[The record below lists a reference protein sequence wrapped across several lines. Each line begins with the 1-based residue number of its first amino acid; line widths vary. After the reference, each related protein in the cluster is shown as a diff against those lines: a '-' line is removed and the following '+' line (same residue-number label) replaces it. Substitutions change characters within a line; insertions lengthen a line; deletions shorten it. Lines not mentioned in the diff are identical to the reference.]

1 MLRCSNALVEL
12 QCGDADR
19 FLNADT
25 SRWDARLTAFLND
38 ISYFRIFFR
47 KKDLTLP
54 LLKTNL
60 TAICDGRWKALD
72 LWGRSGIWD
81 LGSEIDLGSNI
92 SNIV

>member
-60 TAICDGRWKALD
+60 TAI
-72 LWGRSGIWD
+72 
-81 LGSEIDLGSNI
+81 
-92 SNIV
+92 